1 MSHLDSLQAELA
13 TILNMASDIV
23 EIVSIERDDH
33 TLEAIASTLA
43 DMEALIMIG
52 DELRAA
58 LQVFAKSRLTQSRH
72 QIDRVIDRLS
82 TNDGNTA
89 PKEKVFKP

>member
-33 TLEAIASTLA
+33 TLEATAATLA

-58 LQVFAKSRLTQSRH
+58 LQGFAKIRLTQSRY
-72 QIDRVIDRLS
+72 QIDRAIDRLS
-82 TNDGNTA
+82 SNVGNTA
-89 PKEKVFKP
+89 PTEKVFKP